1 MLPCTSVPLHGVKLN
16 KNAGKMLNERE
27 GIPNPNIKM
36 IYNCS
41 NP

>member
-1 MLPCTSVPLHGVKLN
+1 
-16 KNAGKMLNERE
+16 MLNERE